1 MGTEIKRR
9 EFLELTLLGTAFGLA
24 GPRLAAAVDAPS
36 DMPPSKLISP
46 GCRRSKVK
54 VARIFMGNPAG
65 LWPKPQLDLQAEMAS
80 YNATFESLK
89 PELCDVEFIDQLAT
103 TPEHVQAIAPR
114 IKEVDGI
121 LAIHLSIGIGA
132 VLQAIL
138 KLGKPTVVFAIPYSG
153 HEWASFGALVKQ
165 PEGARLDCVLSADR
179 RQLAAAIRPFR
190 AIHHL
195 REARVLNVTLRKP
208 GQYEAQVKE
217 KFGTEIRQIGLAEV
231 EKAYQAVSDREAQAE
246 ADRWIRQAQAVVE
259 PTPQD
264 IFKACKLALAF
275 ERMLDEAEAT
285 VLTVDCYGTMWDK
298 TIKLPAYPCLGFSRL
313 NSMGLGGICESDL
326 RSALTHIVF
335 QGLAGRPGFISD
347 PTMDESTNTIILA
360 HCMGTRKMLG
370 PEGPDS
376 PYKIRTVMERQ
387 EGVVPQVFMPVGQ
400 KVTQALVV
408 GTDLLVYF
416 TGEVV
421 DAPDVDRG
429 CRTKITVRI
438 DGNAETLWR
447 NWSHGLH
454 RVTCY
459 GDLTKDLQRF
469 CRFMGIRLV
478 NEAV

>member
-1 MGTEIKRR
+1 MKSDIKRR
-9 EFLELTLLGTAFGLA
+9 EFLELAVVGTAMGLA
-24 GPRLAAAVDAPS
+24 APRGVAAAEGPAGQSSP
-36 DMPPSKLISP
+36 KLISP
-46 GCRRSKVK
+46 GCRRSKVR

-65 LWPKPQLDLQAEMAS
+65 LWPKPKLDLQAEV
-80 YNATFESLK
+80 ATYHSAFEALK
-89 PELCDVEFIDQLAT
+89 PELGDVEFIDQLAT
-103 TPEHVQAIAPR
+103 SPEHIQAIASR
-114 IKEVDGI
+114 LQSADGI
-121 LAIHLSIGIGA
+121 LAIHLNIGIGA

-153 HEWASFGALVKQ
+153 HEWASFGALIKQ
-165 PEGARLDCVLSADR
+165 PEGARLECILSADR
-179 RQLAAAIRPFR
+179 RQLGAAIRPFR

-195 REARVLNVTLRKP
+195 REARVLNVTTRQP
-208 GQYEAQVKE
+208 ADYVAQVKK
-217 KFGTEIRQIGLAEV
+217 KFGTDIRQVGLAEV
-231 EKAYQAVSDREAQAE
+231 EKAYQAVSDRDTQAE

-259 PTPQD
+259 PTPQE

-326 RSALTHIVF
+326 RSAMTHILF
-335 QGLAGRPGFISD
+335 QGLAGKPGFISD
-347 PTMDESTNTIILA
+347 PTLDESTNTIILA

-370 PEGPDS
+370 PEGPES
-376 PYKIRTVMERQ
+376 PYKLRTVMERQ

-400 KVTQALVV
+400 KVTQALLA

-429 CRTKITVRI
+429 CRSKITVRI
-438 DGNAETLWR
+438 DGSAETLWR

-459 GDLTKDLQRF
+459 GDLTKDLRRF
-469 CRFMGIRLV
+469 CRFMDIRLV

>member
-1 MGTEIKRR
+1 MKDAIKRR

-24 GPRLAAAVDAPS
+24 ARWGIAAEAPAS
-36 DMPPSKLISP
+36 AAPSKLISP

-54 VARIFMGNPAG
+54 VGRIFMGNPAG
-65 LWPKPQLDLQAEMAS
+65 LWPKPKLDLHAEVAS
-80 YNATFESLK
+80 YRAAFEALK
-89 PELCDVEFIDQLAT
+89 PELRDVEFIDQLAT
-103 TPEHVQAIAPR
+103 SPEHVQAIVPKLQAA
-114 IKEVDGI
+114 DGI
-121 LAIHLSIGIGA
+121 LAIHLNIGIMP

-195 REARVLNVTLRKP
+195 REARVLNVATRQP
-208 GQYEAQVKE
+208 ADYVAQVKK
-217 KFGTEIRQIGLAEV
+217 KFGTEIRQVGLADV
-231 EKAYQAVSDREAQAE
+231 EKAYQAVSDRDAQAE
-246 ADRWIRQAQAVVE
+246 AERWIRQAKAVVE

-264 IFKACKLALAF
+264 IFKSCKLALAF

-313 NSMGLGGICESDL
+313 NSLGLGGICESDL
-326 RSALTHIVF
+326 RSAMTHILF
-335 QGLAGRPGFISD
+335 QGLAGKPGFISD

-376 PYKIRTVMERQ
+376 PYKLRTVLERQ

-400 KVTQALVV
+400 KVTQALLV

-429 CRTKITVRI
+429 CRSKITVRI
-438 DGNAETLWR
+438 DGNAEALWR

-459 GDLTKDLQRF
+459 GDLTKDLRRF
-469 CRFMGIRLV
+469 CRFMDIRLV